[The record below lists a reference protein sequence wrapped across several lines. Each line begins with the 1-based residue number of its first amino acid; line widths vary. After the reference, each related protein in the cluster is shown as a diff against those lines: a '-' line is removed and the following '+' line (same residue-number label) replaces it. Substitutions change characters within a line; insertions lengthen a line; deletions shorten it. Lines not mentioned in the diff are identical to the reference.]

1 MPPRKR
7 QRPNPA
13 TLSSSSLPTTAL
25 SPETS
30 LSLASSASAQQA
42 SDQKRPPQP
51 GSSSDHKPS
60 DASLRVKEVRKTNS
74 WYATWA
80 KPAKATAST
89 SIARENILGDTV
101 RSRNA
106 PDFSR
111 FDTKRSEDDTH
122 IPDSTDSAAPPA
134 SFSSKSRSSSTNK
147 KTEENKPADPLHT
160 GGKDLRASGP
170 APEMPPIPKAKP
182 ASEQQ
187 QTPEPQPSQEPQPG
201 LEVSTGEGAQT
212 ADAPDASQGQAATAG
227 WFGWWARAPPAE
239 PPAQPA
245 PNPQTIKKEEEQASE
260 PIKAVEP
267 AESAPPEQAPASE
280 PPSAES
286 ATDGPKTT
294 SWFGFW
300 YGTPQ
305 PEAKAASA
313 VEPDASKEQ
322 PAGQDT
328 EASSK
333 HETAAKSTAPSGK
346 MTPLKNEPSK
356 GSAATVSRSSS
367 KKSKIEEE
375 SAAKAEDV
383 PTKDVP
389 PPEAPPAQSPP
400 PKAGSTWAFWSR
412 EPSKSKEKTPL
423 PESGQIAVIG
433 EGSEVQPAPMAE
445 RTISDAPAKDPKDT
459 TLAPE
464 PPAGVLSWRRSKR
477 IRPISMDLDIQ
488 RPPSADSTKSAPV
501 ERSFATSSTN
511 AGAEQ
516 ELPASKSLAR
526 TDSKKKKQAPST
538 KAAPESELAVKE
550 PPNVLL
556 PSFSSTYQM
565 KENPSILRQITN
577 LVLRTSQQPPNHVF
591 RVKDTPKIRKA
602 IAIGVHGFFPATY
615 LRPMIGQPTGTS
627 LRFANLCAEAIRR
640 WTDNHGSPKC
650 EIEKVALEGEGRIND
665 RVANLWKLLLNW
677 IEQIRQADLV
687 IIACHSQGVPVSIML
702 LEKLIDLGVL
712 TDTRVGVCA
721 MAGVALGPFP
731 DYKSSILMGSVAEL
745 WEFGDP
751 HSANSKRFEAC
762 LKRVVDYGARVTF
775 VGSID
780 DQVVPMESAVYS
792 PANHPYI
799 YRAVFIDG
807 RVHAPD
813 FISHLIG
820 FALKLRNLGISD
832 HGLIRELSVALA
844 GSLYSGEGHSRLYY
858 DAAVYDLAIM
868 HALETTSTAQPT
880 PCEIPKRDTTPLAS
894 SNPYVLPWIMRG
906 LLEEDFVKTQ
916 LSAETEE
923 LLKQFDDWK
932 PTNKALKDV
941 KYRLEVVRSKL

>member
-13 TLSSSSLPTTAL
+13 ALSSSSLPTTAL

-60 DASLRVKEVRKTNS
+60 DPSLRVKEVRKTNS

-122 IPDSTDSAAPPA
+122 ISDNTDSAAPPA
-134 SFSSKSRSSSTNK
+134 SFSSKSSSSSTNK
-147 KTEENKPADPLHT
+147 KTEENKPADTSHT

-245 PNPQTIKKEEEQASE
+245 PNPHATKEEEQSSE

-300 YGTPQ
+300 YGAPQ

-322 PAGQDT
+322 PAGQDA

-333 HETAAKSTAPSGK
+333 QETAANSTAPSGK
-346 MTPLKNEPSK
+346 MTPLKNERSK

-375 SAAKAEDV
+375 SAVKAEDV
-383 PTKDVP
+383 STKDVP
-389 PPEAPPAQSPP
+389 PPGTPPAQSPP

-526 TDSKKKKQAPST
+526 MDSKKKKQAPST
-538 KAAPESELAVKE
+538 KAAPESESAVKE

-602 IAIGVHGFFPATY
+602 IAIGVHGFFPAAY

>member
-13 TLSSSSLPTTAL
+13 AVSSSSLPTTAL

-30 LSLASSASAQQA
+30 LSRASSASAQQT
-42 SDQKRPPQP
+42 SDPKKPPKP
-51 GSSSDHKPS
+51 ESNSVHKSS
-60 DASLRVKEVRKTNS
+60 DASLRVKEIRKTNS
-74 WYATWA
+74 WYASWA
-80 KPAKATAST
+80 KPSKATAST
-89 SIARENILGDTV
+89 SVARENILGGTV

-111 FDTKRSEDDTH
+111 FETKRSEDDTNM
-122 IPDSTDSAAPPA
+122 PDDADSVLPPA
-134 SFSSKSRSSSTNK
+134 SLSTKSSSSHTDK
-147 KTEENKPADPLHT
+147 RIEENKTT
-160 GGKDLRASGP
+160 GSLRTDDKDLAASGR
-170 APEMPPIPKAKP
+170 APEMSSAPEAKL
-182 ASEQQ
+182 ATEQQ
-187 QTPEPQPSQEPQPG
+187 QKAADPQSSQEQQPE
-201 LEVSTGEGAQT
+201 LEVPKGEAGQTTDAQKQV
-212 ADAPDASQGQAATAG
+212 ASSG
-227 WFGWWARAPPAE
+227 WFGWWAKAPPAE
-239 PPAQPA
+239 PSAEPPVQSVS
-245 PNPQTIKKEEEQASE
+245 NPQAIKEEEEAVK
-260 PIKAVEP
+260 PTKAVEP
-267 AESAPPEQAPASE
+267 AESVPPEQAPPPE
-280 PPSAES
+280 PSSTEGVPDA
-286 ATDGPKTT
+286 PKTS

-300 YGTPQ
+300 YATPQ
-305 PEAKAASA
+305 PEAKPTSTAES
-313 VEPDASKEQ
+313 DTKEL
-322 PAGQDT
+322 PAPQ
-328 EASSK
+328 EAETSSK
-333 HETAAKSTAPSGK
+333 QGTVTKPTVPSGEA
-346 MTPLKNEPSK
+346 TPPKDERSK
-356 GSAATVSRSSS
+356 GSAVTVSRASS
-367 KKSKIEEE
+367 KKSKINEE
-375 SAAKAEDV
+375 SKVKAENVPTSDV
-383 PTKDVP
+383 PL
-389 PPEAPPAQSPP
+389 PEASPAQSPP

-412 EPSKSKEKTPL
+412 EPSKNKGKAPQSD
-423 PESGQIAVIG
+423 SGQIAVIG
-433 EGSEVQPAPMAE
+433 EGSEVQPTPMAE
-445 RTISDAPAKDPKDT
+445 GNISETAAKDSKEDT
-459 TLAPE
+459 VTPE

-488 RPPSADSTKSAPV
+488 RPPSADSTKSAPI
-501 ERSFATSSTN
+501 ERSSTTQPTKV
-511 AGAEQ
+511 GTEQ
-516 ELPASKSLAR
+516 ELPPSKPLAR
-526 TDSKKKKQAPST
+526 VDSKKKKQMPASKKT
-538 KAAPESELAVKE
+538 AVETELTVKE

-577 LVLRTSQQPPNHVF
+577 LVLRSSQTPPNHVF
-591 RVKDTPKIRKA
+591 RVKDPPQIRKA
-602 IAIGVHGFFPATY
+602 IAIGVHGFFPASY

-627 LRFANLCAEAIRR
+627 LRFAGLCADAIRK
-640 WTDNHGSPKC
+640 WTDSHGSPKC

-665 RVANLWKLLLNW
+665 RVANLWTLLLNW
-677 IEQIRQADLV
+677 IEHIRQADLV
-687 IIACHSQGVPVSIML
+687 VIACHSQGVPVSIML

-712 TDTRVGVCA
+712 ADTRIGVCA

-751 HSANSKRFEAC
+751 HSTNSKRFEAC
-762 LKRVVDYGARVTF
+762 LKRVVDFGARITF

-780 DQVVPMESAVYS
+780 DQLVPMESAVYS

-844 GSLYSGEGHSRLYY
+844 GSLYSGEGHSRLYF

-880 PCEIPKRDTTPLAS
+880 PCMIPKRETTPLAS

-923 LLKQFDDWK
+923 LLRQFDDWK

>member
-13 TLSSSSLPTTAL
+13 ALSSSSLPTTAL

-42 SDQKRPPQP
+42 SEQKRPPQP

-60 DASLRVKEVRKTNS
+60 DASLRVKEVRKTSS

-122 IPDSTDSAAPPA
+122 LPNRPDSAAPPA
-134 SFSSKSRSSSTNK
+134 SLSSKSSSSSTTK
-147 KTEENKPADPLHT
+147 KIEENKPVDSLRAGD
-160 GGKDLRASGP
+160 KDTRASGP
-170 APEMPPIPKAKP
+170 APEMPPIPKTKP
-182 ASEQQ
+182 ATEQ

-201 LEVSTGEGAQT
+201 PEAPTGEDVQGT
-212 ADAPDASQGQAATAG
+212 DAKDASQKQAASAG
-227 WFGWWARAPPAE
+227 WFGWWARPPPAE
-239 PPAQPA
+239 PPAQVA
-245 PNPQTIKKEEEQASE
+245 PNPPTIKEEEASE
-260 PIKAVEP
+260 PTKAAEP
-267 AESAPPEQAPASE
+267 AEPASLEQAPPSEPPAAESAPDA
-280 PPSAES
+280 
-286 ATDGPKTT
+286 PKTA

-300 YGTPQ
+300 YGNPQ
-305 PEAKAASA
+305 PDTKAAS
-313 VEPDASKEQ
+313 VPEPDAPKER
-322 PAGQDT
+322 PAVQDADASLKQGTAT
-328 EASSK
+328 E
-333 HETAAKSTAPSGK
+333 STAPSGK
-346 MTPLKNEPSK
+346 MTPLKNERSK
-356 GSAATVSRSSS
+356 DSTATVSRSSS
-367 KKSKIEEE
+367 KKSKIDEE
-375 SAAKAEDV
+375 SAAKAKDV
-383 PTKDVP
+383 PTQDVS
-389 PPEAPPAQSPP
+389 PPEALPAQSPP
-400 PKAGSTWAFWSR
+400 PKAGSTWAFWYR
-412 EPSKSKEKTPL
+412 EPSKSKDKAPE
-423 PESGQIAVIG
+423 PESGQIAVMG
-433 EGSEVQPAPMAE
+433 EGSEAQPTPMAE
-445 RTISDAPAKDPKDT
+445 RAISEAPAKDPKDDAPT
-459 TLAPE
+459 PE
-464 PPAGVLSWRRSKR
+464 PPASVLSWRRTKR

-501 ERSFATSSTN
+501 EQSFAAPSIK

-526 TDSKKKKQAPST
+526 TDSKKKKQAPSK
-538 KAAPESELAVKE
+538 KAVTESESAVKE

-602 IAIGVHGFFPATY
+602 VAIGVHGFFPAAY

-640 WTDNHGSPKC
+640 WTDGHGSPKC

-677 IEQIRQADLV
+677 IEPIRQADLV

-712 TDTRVGVCA
+712 TDTRIGVCA

-731 DYKSSILMGSVAEL
+731 DYKSSILMGAAAEL

-751 HSANSKRFEAC
+751 HSNNSKRFEAC
-762 LKRVVDYGARVTF
+762 LKRVVDFGARVTF

-780 DQVVPMESAVYS
+780 DQLVPMESAVYS

-858 DAAVYDLAIM
+858 DAAVYDLAIV
-868 HALETTSTAQPT
+868 HALETTATAQPT
-880 PCEIPKRDTTPLAS
+880 PCEIPKRETTPLAS

-923 LLKQFDDWK
+923 LLRQFDDWK